1 MSAHLPPCR
10 HCPGTSAEI
19 CVIQP
24 GMLRC
29 PCFGRAKEP
38 VGKLNVDAAGQL
50 VWTALGKNN
59 EPRAYHTFVALRRAA
74 DSTLTTVPLAY
85 DQELDGS
92 MLHGGSGAFQV
103 KLKADSATASISVD
117 ELMSRALAGDEFIY
131 LVGA

>member
-1 MSAHLPPCR
+1 MSAHLPQCR

-38 VGKLNVDAAGQL
+38 VGKLSVDDAGQL

-59 EPRAYHTFVALRRAA
+59 EPRAHHTFVALGRSK
-74 DSTLTTVPLAY
+74 DNTLTTVPLASN
-85 DQELDGS
+85 QELDGS
-92 MLHGGSGAFQV
+92 TLQGGSGMFQV
-103 KLKADSATASISVD
+103 KLKGEEATVSVSVIK
-117 ELMSRALAGDEFIY
+117 LMESALAGDEFIY